1 MYVHF
6 LHMSS
11 TSILLSKPFFMSFA
25 LFSFSISSMVLS
37 LTFPR
42 GMLQLLSRQQGTSVP
57 SLSIPTYLLSA
68 WQYPLSV
75 LMSSFGFG
83 QLKDS
88 S

>member
-11 TSILLSKPFFMSFA
+11 TSILLSNPFFMSVA
-25 LFSFSISSMVLS
+25 LFWLSISSMVLS

-42 GMLQLLSRQQGTSVP
+42 FMVPLLSRQQGTSVP
-57 SLSIPTYLLSA
+57 LTSIPMYLLSP
-68 WQYPLSV
+68 WQYPFSV
-75 LMSSFGFG
+75 LISSFGFG